1 MEDGQKNSHRFKSM
15 YQNNYDDTTF
25 KLTQIESKD
34 KFQQEKTTMGT
45 ILEDVLSF
53 ENINKRDWEEVNS
66 VKQMVTKTNSDI
78 KNNLQKIEKFQ
89 DQLKILNSNA
99 IFDDSNLK
107 RRKIKK

>member
-1 MEDGQKNSHRFKSM
+1 MNDDQKNSHCFKSM

-34 KFQQEKTTMGT
+34 KFQQEETTMGT

-78 KNNLQKIEKFQ
+78 KNNLQMIEKFQ

-99 IFDDSNLK
+99 IFDDSSFK

>member
-1 MEDGQKNSHRFKSM
+1 MEDDQKNSHRFKSM

-34 KFQQEKTTMGT
+34 KFQQEETTMGT

-78 KNNLQKIEKFQ
+78 KNNLQMLEKFQ